1 MATAII
7 MSTISLMSDPPL
19 FQGNIQFRGKE
30 WDAAIGLY
38 TRAIELD
45 RSNVALL
52 TNRSAAFMQ
61 KSVTPTSHNI
71 LIDRNA
77 RVTKC
82 MTTKHKPEYAAN
94 AKYNALRTENYIR
107 ALADADT
114 AINIAPSE
122 LKCWSC
128 H

>member
-1 MATAII
+1 MATTII
-7 MSTISLMSDPPL
+7 MSTISLMSDPPF

-52 TNRSAAFMQ
+52 TNRAAAFMQ
-61 KSVTPTSHNI
+61 KSVTPTSQNT

-77 RVTKC
+77 RVTNEIC
-82 MTTKHKPEYAAN
+82 DYETQPEY
-94 AKYNALRTENYIR
+94 IC
-107 ALADADT
+107 
-114 AINIAPSE
+114 S
-122 LKCWSC
+122 
-128 H
+128 